1 MGPLSLPWSPAKI
14 LTALHLS
21 EFKVGLPIAS
31 DRVQGGVTDSF
42 GSTLST
48 PLPTHVLLCHDH
60 IRTLQVP
67 IAVIK
72 LFILLFIYLI
82 LLFIQ
87 NLYYDNIYILLVLFG
102 RIEILN

>member
-1 MGPLSLPWSPAKI
+1 MVDFTSSNGPVVTTVVSSKDINSSA
-14 LTALHLS
+14 
-21 EFKVGLPIAS
+21 PI
-31 DRVQGGVTDSF
+31 RVQGGVTDSF
-42 GSTLST
+42 GSTLSA
-48 PLPTHVLLCHDH
+48 PPPTHVLLCHDH